1 MKAVLIDPEHQ
12 LNWSE
17 VPDPALKPGYVIIQ
31 VKAAGVNRADLLQ
44 AAGKYPPPP
53 GWPPP
58 GRPPGAEPP
67 GRPPRPCA

>member
-12 LNWSE
+12 LKWSE

-53 GWPPP
+53 GWPEWP
-58 GRPPGAEPP
+58 GLE
-67 GRPPRPCA
+67 CAGIIE